1 LVDINIQEAIAQSVR
16 NNVET
21 YLQNTDLSA
30 VIADTLQKQINNVVI
45 NLTGRVYNEITT
57 KRDFADEVTQLV
69 KGIVLE
75 QLIEIGSKQINEYI
89 QGSDLN
95 RVIVSSVQNEVNR
108 AASNYNF
115 PPQSISFES
124 IRMDGNE
131 FNAGWINNGIYRN
144 FTSSGIKDSASK
156 LQLEITD
163 DGIITTNS
171 ITAENLLIED
181 NTFLKNV
188 TIDGDITVNGNILE
202 SPGLQRYIQ
211 QVSHTTSTQN
221 IENVNSQDINIANRN
236 IVDGDKHVL
245 GNNSLGPHIINSNLR
260 KVGNLQEL
268 VVSGQ
273 ALIGETLTV
282 NMGRVGINTEETAGV
297 LSIWDQDSELSIVKY
312 AQKNMFVGSTRSN
325 DITLGSNN
333 QNQIVLKTDN
343 IIELNGKI
351 RWNGLLL
358 DIVDRIPERIG
369 EPNEIAILRDG
380 SAIYSCR
387 GQNIWGKIL

>member
-21 YLQNTDLSA
+21 YLQNTDLTA

-69 KGIVLE
+69 KGIVLD
-75 QLIEIGSKQINEYI
+75 QLLDIGSKQINEYL

-95 RVIVSSVQNEVNR
+95 RVIVSSVQTEVNR

-131 FNAGWINNGIYRN
+131 FNAGWINNGIYKN

-156 LQLEITD
+156 IQLEITD
-163 DGIITTNS
+163 DGIITSNS

-181 NTFLKNV
+181 NAFLKNV
-188 TIDGDITVNGNILE
+188 TIDGDLQLNGNILE
-202 SPGLQRYIQ
+202 SSSLTSYIQ

-221 IENVNSQDINIANRN
+221 IENVNSQHINIANRA

-245 GNNSLGPHIINSNLR
+245 GNNSLGPQIINSNLR

-297 LSIWDQDSELSIVKY
+297 LSVWDEDSELSIVKY
-312 AQKNMFVGSTRSN
+312 AQKNMFVGSTRGN

-343 IIELNGKI
+343 TIELNGKI

-358 DIVDRIPERIG
+358 NIVDRIPEHNG

>member
-1 LVDINIQEAIAQSVR
+1 MVDINIQEAIAQSVR